1 MLKKILNRKN
11 IIIGT
16 VVIFLFALN
25 LQACSS
31 LASDTNDAN
40 STDDTNMSASTAEP
54 EQGAESEQDTESN
67 QNAEINQS
75 AEPEQ
80 NTETDQNAET
90 LSAASVENEEQ
101 HKDSFSLIYNGI
113 DMGMEISLKDCDCEY
128 DMEDIKVFSYYVDDY
143 DIEGYALYIEDIEH
157 TSTIFPVKEY
167 LIDESNEKLY
177 LNLGMNSFERIYEID
192 FKENKYG
199 NRMQNT
205 DSMEKLISEAYELE
219 FLDDGTD
226 FEDLQVTFT
235 GINENDEEKYL
246 GGKATAIYSRTG
258 KQYEIEWEID
268 TKTYDEYVRRYLKD
282 MDIDPLYVEFLMG
295 EKNAFYSHTYEGK
308 RYEEEISYFE
318 EVDCNDCFCGIV
330 SKNFALVDM
339 NNDGKEELIFD
350 LYKDGDGLMFILGKG
365 KKHELVC
372 YDVFETHSSN
382 VGFRINDNG
391 TVTYRVLED
400 SQLYSYDSNGKRQ
413 ELLFLHR
420 ENYPDTAL
428 SYGYYYLNGN
438 EKTKCDLQSEEEFE
452 EVWDNLWWGE
462 KPIWY
467 DCGYFIDIA
476 KPRVNVDYVYEMII
490 NDNFEHVSNWD
501 WKKKERV
508 YNYLEEQY
516 LVEWVQRDLNEDGI
530 LDLVLQ
536 EDEPIMNDRNVIVG
550 IFAGE
555 EDGARCIYWDA
566 ADYSE
571 YSFLGKSG
579 ELMHYTYSDKV
590 GCTIRTY
597 LHYDYDTDWNEIKDY
612 TLSSYD
618 ISDLSEMNIKVWK
631 SKHPDMMKEGK
642 YYRKQVEGMEEEII
656 SWKKLKAIYQ
666 EEMQLEL
673 ESEKG
678 D

>member
-54 EQGAESEQDTESN
+54 EQGAESEQDTETN

-113 DMGMEISLKDCDCEY
+113 DMGMEISSKDCDCEY
-128 DMEDIKVFSYYVDDY
+128 DMEDTKVYSYYVDDY
-143 DIEGYALYIEDIEH
+143 DIEGYALFIEDMEH

-177 LNLGMNSFERIYEID
+177 LNLGMNSFERIHEID
-192 FKENKYG
+192 FKENEYG
-199 NRMQNT
+199 NKIQNT
-205 DSMEKLISEAYELE
+205 DAMEKLISEAYELE

-235 GINENDEEKYL
+235 GINENDERKYL

-268 TKTYDEYVRRYLKD
+268 TKTYDKYVRRYLKD
-282 MDIDPLYVEFLMG
+282 MVIEPLYVEFLMG
-295 EKNAFYSHTYEGK
+295 EKNAIYSYNYEGK
-308 RYEEEISYFE
+308 RYEKEISYYDDVPSGAF
-318 EVDCNDCFCGIV
+318 FCGTA
-330 SKNFALVDM
+330 SKSFALVDM
-339 NNDGKEELIFD
+339 NNDGKEELIFQ
-350 LYKDGDGLMFILGKG
+350 LYHENGDCLMYILGVR
-365 KKHELVC
+365 KKTELIC
-372 YDVFETHSSN
+372 YDAFESHSMHI
-382 VGFRINDNG
+382 GFQVNDNG
-391 TVTYRVLED
+391 TIIYSSHED
-400 SQLYSYDSNGKRQ
+400 SQLYSYNINGKPQ
-413 ELLFLHR
+413 ELVFLHR

-438 EKTKCDLQSEEEFE
+438 EKTKCDLQNKEEYE
-452 EVWDNLWWGE
+452 EIRDGLWGE
-462 KPIWY
+462 NPIWY
-467 DCGYFIDIA
+467 DCKSFIDVAQPKI
-476 KPRVNVDYVYEMII
+476 KVDYVFEMTQ
-490 NDNFEHVSNWD
+490 DENFEHVSNWD
-501 WKKKERV
+501 QDKHENAYKNLKK
-508 YNYLEEQY
+508 QH
-516 LVEWVQRDLNEDGI
+516 LVKWVQLDLNEDGI

>member
-235 GINENDEEKYL
+235 GINENDE
-246 GGKATAIYSRTG
+246 
-258 KQYEIEWEID
+258 
-268 TKTYDEYVRRYLKD
+268 
-282 MDIDPLYVEFLMG
+282 
-295 EKNAFYSHTYEGK
+295 GK
-308 RYEEEISYFE
+308 RKHAKNINIDLIIFE
-318 EVDCNDCFCGIV
+318 
-330 SKNFALVDM
+330 L
-339 NNDGKEELIFD
+339 
-350 LYKDGDGLMFILGKG
+350 
-365 KKHELVC
+365 
-372 YDVFETHSSN
+372 
-382 VGFRINDNG
+382 
-391 TVTYRVLED
+391 
-400 SQLYSYDSNGKRQ
+400 
-413 ELLFLHR
+413 
-420 ENYPDTAL
+420 
-428 SYGYYYLNGN
+428 
-438 EKTKCDLQSEEEFE
+438 
-452 EVWDNLWWGE
+452 
-462 KPIWY
+462 
-467 DCGYFIDIA
+467 
-476 KPRVNVDYVYEMII
+476 
-490 NDNFEHVSNWD
+490 
-501 WKKKERV
+501 
-508 YNYLEEQY
+508 
-516 LVEWVQRDLNEDGI
+516 
-530 LDLVLQ
+530 
-536 EDEPIMNDRNVIVG
+536 
-550 IFAGE
+550 
-555 EDGARCIYWDA
+555 
-566 ADYSE
+566 
-571 YSFLGKSG
+571 
-579 ELMHYTYSDKV
+579 
-590 GCTIRTY
+590 
-597 LHYDYDTDWNEIKDY
+597 
-612 TLSSYD
+612 
-618 ISDLSEMNIKVWK
+618 
-631 SKHPDMMKEGK
+631 
-642 YYRKQVEGMEEEII
+642 
-656 SWKKLKAIYQ
+656 
-666 EEMQLEL
+666 
-673 ESEKG
+673 
-678 D
+678 

>member
-16 VVIFLFALN
+16 VVTFLFALN

-40 STDDTNMSASTAEP
+40 STDDTNMSVPATD
-54 EQGAESEQDTESN
+54 SE
-67 QNAEINQS
+67 QS
-75 AEPEQ
+75 AE
-80 NTETDQNAET
+80 TDQSAEQDRNAET
-90 LSAASVENEEQ
+90 VSAASVENEEQ

-113 DMGMEISLKDCDCEY
+113 DMGMEIPLKDCDCEY
-128 DMEDIKVFSYYVDDY
+128 DIEDTKVYSYYVDDY
-143 DIEGYALYIEDIEH
+143 DIEGYALYIEDMEH

-199 NRMQNT
+199 NKMHNT

-268 TKTYDEYVRRYLKD
+268 TKTYDECVRRYLKD

-330 SKNFALVDM
+330 SKRFALVDI
-339 NNDGKEELIFD
+339 NNDGMEELIFD
-350 LYKDGDGLMFILGKG
+350 LYAPGGRLMFILAKG

-372 YDVFETHSSN
+372 YDVFESHSSH
-382 VGFRINDNG
+382 VGFQINDNG
-391 TVTYRVLED
+391 TVTYGALED
-400 SQLYSYDSNGKRQ
+400 SKLYSYDSNGKRQ
-413 ELLFLHR
+413 ELVFLHE

-438 EKTKCDLQSEEEFE
+438 EKTKCDLQSEEEYKE
-452 EVWDNLWWGE
+452 IEDSLWGE
-462 KPIWY
+462 GAIWY

-501 WKKKERV
+501 RKEQESV

-555 EDGARCIYWDA
+555 EDGARCIYWDEG
-566 ADYSE
+566 DYRE

-579 ELMHYTYSDKV
+579 ELMHYTYSGGA

-597 LHYDYDTDWNEIKDY
+597 LHYDYDADWNEIKDY

-618 ISDLSEMNIKVWK
+618 ISDLSKMNIKVWK
-631 SKHPDMMKEGK
+631 SQHPDMMKEGK

-656 SWKKLKAIYQ
+656 SWEKLKAIYQ

>member
-235 GINENDEEKYL
+235 GINENDEGKYL
-246 GGKATAIYSRTG
+246 EGKATAIYSRTG
-258 KQYEIEWEID
+258 KQYEIEWGIN

-330 SKNFALVDM
+330 SKRFALVDI

-350 LYKDGDGLMFILGKG
+350 LYAPGGRLMFILAKG

-372 YDVFETHSSN
+372 YDVFESHSSH
-382 VGFRINDNG
+382 VGFQINDNG
-391 TVTYRVLED
+391 TVTYGALED
-400 SQLYSYDSNGKRQ
+400 SKLYSYDSNGKRQ
-413 ELLFLHR
+413 ELVFLHE

-438 EKTKCDLQSEEEFE
+438 EKTKCDLQSEEEYKE
-452 EVWDNLWWGE
+452 IEDSLWGE
-462 KPIWY
+462 GAIWY

-501 WKKKERV
+501 RKEQERV

-579 ELMHYTYSDKV
+579 ELMHYTYSGKV